1 MGNNSTSIMN
11 STSVTNINNNSTNN
25 NIREMNGNNNNG
37 PNTNKTR
44 DVLDNAP
51 DDTDISSLFNGEDG
65 APNYLFQEEPLADQ
79 YNDTGNGSIRYKE
92 LVTLTGHGTTK
103 VVCCDFSADGKILA
117 SGGHDKKVVIW
128 DVAKKSPLSTLS
140 GHSHFISDVRFG
152 PPTSS
157 ASPSSSFLASGSY
170 DKTIKLWKTWDTEE
184 QAPACMATLKGQAAV
199 SSVDFHPNAVEVLC
213 SIDQD
218 GDLRFWSLANA
229 ACTNIISKTVSR
241 IARFQPI
248 HGRLLAAGNDN
259 KVKLFDTTTQ
269 QEVRTLQGHTRA
281 IHSISWHPQTPKMAT
296 GSDDCVA
303 VWDAANPARPL
314 RSLSVSNISSC
325 GFHPSLR
332 SVVVIG
338 SYQRVYLWDFESEKT
353 VTILAHEGIVSG
365 LSSSFVSG
373 LFATASHDSKVKL
386 FC

>member
-1 MGNNSTSIMN
+1 MVSCQLCVYNCYLGTFLHSFRSF
-11 STSVTNINNNSTNN
+11 
-25 NIREMNGNNNNG
+25 
-37 PNTNKTR
+37 P
-44 DVLDNAP
+44 
-51 DDTDISSLFNGEDG
+51 SL
-65 APNYLFQEEPLADQ
+65 P
-79 YNDTGNGSIRYKE
+79 
-92 LVTLTGHGTTK
+92 
-103 VVCCDFSADGKILA
+103 
-117 SGGHDKKVVIW
+117 
-128 DVAKKSPLSTLS
+128 SP
-140 GHSHFISDVRFG
+140 HH
-152 PPTSS
+152 
-157 ASPSSSFLASGSY
+157 ASPRP
-170 DKTIKLWKTWDTEE
+170 D
-184 QAPACMATLKGQAAV
+184 LKNPSHMIFQ
-199 SSVDFHPNAVEVLC
+199 
-213 SIDQD
+213 
-218 GDLRFWSLANA
+218 
-229 ACTNIISKTVSR
+229 KTVSK

-269 QEVRTLQGHTRA
+269 QEVRTLQGHTRP

-353 VTILAHEGIVSG
+353 VTIPAHEGIVSG